1 MKSIGVTLQ
10 RTYLRKNC
18 KKKYFVTSSYLT
30 SLVDITLFSITPNSF
45 YNVIH
50 WTCQSNFDS
59 SDEKTTARKNY
70 CTIFSFFKR
79 PEKMAFPK
87 KSCWNL
93 IFLVLSGKII
103 FLFPENMILPKTEN
117 KRWSFSKK
125 KKKIHG
131 NIFTSNVLKRWSFQ
145 KGSRR
150 GMIFLALSRK
160 VVFFSWKHGIFSL
173 DGKRE
178 RDDLSQ
184 EIDGNM
190 IFSIW
195 YVPSPHAENKSKTTL
210 PHKNTPKKDWHS
222 RSTH

>member
-103 FLFPENMILPKTEN
+103 FLFPENMIWHL
-117 KRWSFSKK
+117 R
-125 KKKIHG
+125 
-131 NIFTSNVLKRWSFQ
+131 Q
-145 KGSRR
+145 K
-150 GMIFLALSRK
+150 MK
-160 VVFFSWKHGIFSL
+160 
-173 DGKRE
+173 
-178 RDDLSQ
+178 DDLSQ
-184 EIDGNM
+184 KNTRKYDIFFKVSEKMVFSKRAAPGHDLSCIIWKDG
-190 IFSIW
+190 IFSRKHDIFSLGRRSETTLLKKYMEIW
-195 YVPSPHAENKSKTTL
+195 YFLSTRMGVTNVVSRPSA
-210 PHKNTPKKDWHS
+210 KKIKDGLIPQKCFRLTS
-222 RSTH
+222 

>member
-18 KKKYFVTSSYLT
+18 KKKYFVTSSYQT

-125 KKKIHG
+125 NKKYMETYLLQMFWKDGLFKKDHDG
-131 NIFTSNVLKRWSFQ
+131 AWSCLHYLEKWYFFPEN
-145 KGSRR
+145 
-150 GMIFLALSRK
+150 M
-160 VVFFSWKHGIFSL
+160 VFFPWTEN
-173 DGKRE
+173 E
-178 RDDLSQ
+178 R
-184 EIDGNM
+184 G
-190 IFSIW
+190 
-195 YVPSPHAENKSKTTL
+195 TTFL
-210 PHKNTPKKDWHS
+210 KK
-222 RSTH
+222 

>member
-1 MKSIGVTLQ
+1 MVENNNKNLLDMKSIGVTLQ

-103 FLFPENMILPKTEN
+103 FLFPENMIWHL
-117 KRWSFSKK
+117 R
-125 KKKIHG
+125 
-131 NIFTSNVLKRWSFQ
+131 Q
-145 KGSRR
+145 K
-150 GMIFLALSRK
+150 MK
-160 VVFFSWKHGIFSL
+160 
-173 DGKRE
+173 
-178 RDDLSQ
+178 DDLSQ
-184 EIDGNM
+184 
-190 IFSIW
+190 
-195 YVPSPHAENKSKTTL
+195 
-210 PHKNTPKKDWHS
+210 KNTRKYDIFFKLS
-222 RSTH
+222 